1 MTDRDGGDLHALL
14 RNSLLGLFRELID
27 GAPADAAFI
36 VNPGDPG
43 LVRSLGGLSAAE
55 ASARTGGRSSVAAHV
70 GHLRYGF
77 ELLNR
82 WAGGDENAFA
92 GATYAKSWERQQV
105 EDGEW
110 RDLLHGLEQQA
121 RAWRAAIERRQEWDF
136 VSLSGAITSV
146 AHLAYHLGAVR
157 QLAAGASGPRAAD

>member
-1 MTDRDGGDLHALL
+1 MTDHDGGDLHALL
-14 RNSLLGLFRELID
+14 RNALLGLFRELID

-43 LVRSLGGLSAAE
+43 LVRSLGKLSAAD
-55 ASARTGGRSSVAAHV
+55 ASARTAERSSVAAHV

-92 GATYAKSWERQQV
+92 GATYAKCWERQQV
-105 EDGEW
+105 AEGEW
-110 RDLLHGLEQQA
+110 RDLLQGLAQEV
-121 RAWRAAIERRQEWDF
+121 RAWMGAIERRREWDF
-136 VSLSGAITSV
+136 VALSGAISSV
-146 AHLAYHLGAVR
+146 AHLAYHLGAIR
-157 QLAAGASGPRAAD
+157 QLAAAASGPRAAD